1 MPDQA
6 NNLRQLVRQ
15 GAVPAPP
22 SPVGAPRLLVLT
34 GGRGGVG
41 TTTVAVNLAIALARQ
56 GGRTLLADA
65 DPHGGHVVDWLHPP
79 PNGALPNGSQPTP
92 TVERIFEAGPA
103 GLTVVPA
110 DTTRALLGLPP
121 AALPEPLCRRLDAL
135 AGRFDF
141 VVVDSGSGLT
151 RSACPWWQAA
161 DAVWLVTTTDT
172 ASVMA
177 TFGSIKTL
185 VSARPTVR
193 VYGLANRA
201 RCRFAARQTRD
212 QLVEASRRFLG
223 IRLEFAGYLEDDP
236 AVAEAAEPVVIG
248 TPRSGVARRLRRMA
262 TTLMRQAK
270 RSALTR

>member
-15 GAVPAPP
+15 GPVPPPP
-22 SPVGAPRLLVLT
+22 SPVAAPRLLVLT

-41 TTTVAVNLAIALARQ
+41 TTTVTVNVAIALARQ
-56 GGRTLLADA
+56 GCRTLLADA
-65 DPHGGHVVDWLHPP
+65 DPRGGHVVDLLQPP
-79 PNGALPNGSQPTP
+79 PSGVLPDGSQPTP

-110 DTTRALLGLPP
+110 DATRAWLDLDP
-121 AALPEPLCRRLDAL
+121 AAVPEPLVRRLDAL

-141 VVVDSGSGLT
+141 VVVDSGSGPT

-161 DAVWLVTTTDT
+161 DAVWFLTTTDP

-177 TFGSIKTL
+177 TYGSIKTL

-193 VYGLANRA
+193 VYGLVNRA
-201 RCRFAARQTRD
+201 RCRSAARQTRD
-212 QLVEASRRFLG
+212 QLDQASRRFLG

-236 AVAEAAEPVVIG
+236 AVAEAAQPVVIG
-248 TPRSGVARRLRRMA
+248 TPRSRVARRLRRMA
-262 TTLMRQAK
+262 TALVRQAK
-270 RSALTR
+270 RSAGTR